1 MKSQTNLILSH
12 LKKGKTITPL
22 QSWNLFDCFRLGARI
37 FDLRELGYNIKTTI
51 IKSGKKHFAEY
62 KLIRK

>member
-1 MKSQTNLILSH
+1 

>member
-12 LKKGKTITPL
+12 LKKGRTITPL
-22 QSWNLFDCFRLGARI
+22 QALNLFGCFRLGARCW
-37 FDLRELGYNIKTTI
+37 DLRELGYNIKTTI
-51 IKSGKKHFAEY
+51 MKSGKKHFAEY